1 MLRTGLDIRTGLRN
15 LVREKNYNK
24 NIEMKEKI
32 IEEGPGRQMV
42 SFIME
47 DQNILHCQEIKKI
60 VNLIINC

>member
-1 MLRTGLDIRTGLRN
+1 
-15 LVREKNYNK
+15 
-24 NIEMKEKI
+24 MKEKI

-60 VNLIINC
+60 VNLIINCW